1 MGYGLSQAVG
11 GLAVLVLLVA
21 ALEVSGQEAWSNLQR
36 GGVASE
42 GGPGT
47 SSSSSSEDRTHELLA
62 FKMMSRNIHP
72 DFKTA
77 SAKRSTMLLSKLM
90 QPLFKAYKNDADGGF
105 SSQMELQRRGEGKMY
120 WKCYFNAVSC
130 FRRK

>member
-1 MGYGLSQAVG
+1 M
-11 GLAVLVLLVA
+11 
-21 ALEVSGQEAWSNLQR
+21 
-36 GGVASE
+36 
-42 GGPGT
+42 
-47 SSSSSSEDRTHELLA
+47 LLA
-62 FKMMSRNIHP
+62 LIAFPLHGCIGLWCA
-72 DFKTA
+72 FIITA

-90 QPLFKAYKNDADGGF
+90 QPLFKAFKNDADGGF